1 MGCLAPF
8 VFISLPIKHNRNTLH
23 SSFQNNPTPIFAL
36 GAERKFA
43 RADPTEGHGV
53 SGTICIYLI
62 ANKA

>member
-36 GAERKFA
+36 AAERKFA
-43 RADPTEGHGV
+43 RAGPQ
-53 SGTICIYLI
+53 
-62 ANKA
+62 KAMACL